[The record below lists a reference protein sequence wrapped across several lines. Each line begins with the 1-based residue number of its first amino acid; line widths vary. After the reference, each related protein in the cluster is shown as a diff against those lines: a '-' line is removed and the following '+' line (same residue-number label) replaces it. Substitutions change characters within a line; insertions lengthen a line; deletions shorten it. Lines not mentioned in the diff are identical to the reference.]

1 MPYAVLAEK
10 LKMMPERYFDE
21 ISDFLDFLLFRN
33 KETTSNTPNAELLA
47 AIQESEQMLNDPN
60 AVRFDSVDA
69 LFADLDSED

>member
-60 AVRFDSVDA
+60 TVRFDSVDA

>member
-10 LKMMPERYFDE
+10 LRMMPERYFDE

-60 AVRFDSVDA
+60 TVRFDSVDE